1 MRIRVAHSAVAI
13 GRQPLTSPPEA
24 ISPFRRALRNVGWLL
39 TGKGLGAVLSIV
51 YLALATRSLG
61 VQTFGVFTLILSTA
75 QAVAALVGFQT
86 WQIVVRFGMV
96 HRESGASA
104 ALSRLVRFCLALD
117 IGGALVGIGIAG
129 AALWLMQAHFD
140 WSTSLAWQAFA
151 FSVVLLLSVRSTA
164 VGVLR
169 LHDRFAIGA
178 GADAVTPMA
187 RFVGA
192 LIAVWQDATLT
203 GFLIAWAAAEVLTA
217 VGYWIS
223 AARVAPDTLRSWR
236 GTTLAPSEN
245 PGIWH
250 FAFVTNLNST
260 LNAASRQFA
269 VVLVGL
275 LTGAAAAGNYRLAY
289 QLSQSLVRLA
299 DMFARGVFPEV
310 TRAHAS
316 QRAGELRKL
325 VRQSAKL
332 AMGVGLATCVLVPL
346 LGKPALY
353 LIAGEAYL
361 GAYPVL
367 VLLGLAA
374 GLDIMAVG
382 FEPVLLGTGHAAR
395 ALRIRMLSAAVLF
408 SFVILLMPSFGIIG
422 AGAASLIASAVALI
436 ALMRSAYVLTRA

>member
-1 MRIRVAHSAVAI
+1 M
-13 GRQPLTSPPEA
+13 TSRLEA

-39 TGKGLGAVLSIV
+39 TGKGVGAVLSIV

-61 VQTFGVFTLILSTA
+61 VQGFGTFTLILSTA

-86 WQIVVRFGMV
+86 WQIVVRFGMA
-96 HRESGASA
+96 HRENGAA
-104 ALSRLVRFCLALD
+104 GALSRLIRFCLALD
-117 IGGALVGIGIAG
+117 IGGALVGIAIAG
-129 AALWLMQAHFD
+129 AALWLMQAHFA
-140 WSTSLAWQAFA
+140 WPGSLAWQAFG
-151 FSVVLLLSVRSTA
+151 FSVILLLSVRSTA
-164 VGVLR
+164 VGILR
-169 LHDRFAIGA
+169 LHDRFAVGA
-178 GADAVTPMA
+178 AADSVTSIA

-192 LIAVWQDATLT
+192 LVAVWQGATLT

-217 VGYWIS
+217 LGYWIS
-223 AARVAPDTLRSWR
+223 AARIAPLAIGRSREPATVAT
-236 GTTLAPSEN
+236 EN

-250 FAFVTNLNST
+250 FAFVTNVNST

-299 DMFARGVFPEV
+299 DLFARGVFPEV
-310 TRAHAS
+310 TRAHAG
-316 QRAGELRKL
+316 QRHGELRKL

-332 AMGVGLATCVLVPL
+332 AMGVGLATCLLVPL
-346 LGKPALY
+346 LGKSALH

-382 FEPVLLGTGHAAR
+382 FEPVLLGTGHAGQ

-408 SFVILLMPSFGIIG
+408 ALVFLLMPSFGVIG
-422 AGAASLIASAVALI
+422 AGAASLLASAVALL
-436 ALMRSAYVLTRA
+436 ALMRSAYALARG